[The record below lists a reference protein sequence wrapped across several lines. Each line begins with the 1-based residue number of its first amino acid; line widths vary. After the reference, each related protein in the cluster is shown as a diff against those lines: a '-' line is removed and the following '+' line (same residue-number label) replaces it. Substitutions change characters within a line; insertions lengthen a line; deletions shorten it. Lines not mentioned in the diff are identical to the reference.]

1 MASPTGCLS
10 CTDFSEL
17 FKVIVVSMTI
27 TSYNN
32 TFNNNNLHLWSIKAS
47 TVKVYFIQSTIST
60 IFLSNHFEGCMR
72 TALMSANSA
81 VRVIIEKL
89 SSNKVVRMRL
99 TAYQSRNEINGFP
112 SKSKL
117 SILITWSHIIS
128 TFTTKTTLLSLKQ

>member
-10 CTDFSEL
+10 FTDFSEL
-17 FKVIVVSMTI
+17 LKVIVVSMTI

-32 TFNNNNLHLWSIKAS
+32 NNNNLHLWSMKDS
-47 TVKVYFIQSTIST
+47 SVKVYFIQGTIST
-60 IFLSNHFEGCMR
+60 IFLSNHFESCMR
-72 TALMSANSA
+72 TALTSANSA
-81 VRVIIEKL
+81 VKVIIEKL
-89 SSNKVVRMRL
+89 SSNKVVRVRL

>member
-10 CTDFSEL
+10 FTDFSEL
-17 FKVIVVSMTI
+17 LKVIVVSMTI

-32 TFNNNNLHLWSIKAS
+32 NNNNLHLWSMKDS
-47 TVKVYFIQSTIST
+47 SVKVYFIQGTIST
-60 IFLSNHFEGCMR
+60 IFLSNHFESCMR
-72 TALMSANSA
+72 TALTSANSA
-81 VRVIIEKL
+81 VKVIIEKL
-89 SSNKVVRMRL
+89 SSNKVVRVRL
-99 TAYQSRNEINGFP
+99 TAYQSRNEINGLP